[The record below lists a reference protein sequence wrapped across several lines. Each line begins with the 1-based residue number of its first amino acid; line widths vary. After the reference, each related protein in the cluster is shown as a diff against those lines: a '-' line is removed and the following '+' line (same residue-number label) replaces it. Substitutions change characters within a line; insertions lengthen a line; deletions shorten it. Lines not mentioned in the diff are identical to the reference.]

1 MSMRFGK
8 MLSCLVALS
17 ANPALADDIL
27 FGRTCDGSA
36 AAWLGN
42 DRIAVADDEDGTLWL
57 YGIGGGEPERRDLP
71 GLAGDEPDFEGAA
84 RIGEKIYWIG
94 SHGRNAK
101 GKVQPSRQV
110 VVATDLDGTIVGTP
124 FKDLLPFLPG
134 ADPSGKLGLAD
145 SIGMGETSRARAAEA
160 GGLNIEGLVAKP
172 DGSAWIGLRNPRS
185 DDGEA
190 VLIPLDGLASVGT
203 AAPKISPGKAAK
215 ILIDE
220 LGVRDLAWS
229 EDLRAFLIIGGTS
242 SAGDDFRLYRWAGD
256 GSPPQAIMR
265 VEGIGPEAVVPLPG
279 GRTALLLS
287 DDGDRR
293 VAVAES
299 GCESGWRD
307 GTCACK
313 HLVDHGKKSFR
324 GRIVELD

>member
-1 MSMRFGK
+1 MHFGK
-8 MLSCLVALS
+8 ILSCIVALS
-17 ANPALADDIL
+17 VNPAFAGDIQ

-36 AAWLGN
+36 AAWLGD

-57 YGIGGGEPERRDLP
+57 YGINGGEPERRDLP
-71 GLAGDEPDFEGAA
+71 GLSGDEPDFEGAA
-84 RIGEKIYWIG
+84 RIGDRIYWIG

-110 VVATDLDGTIVGTP
+110 IVGTDLDGRIVGTP
-124 FKDLLPFLPG
+124 FKDLLPLLPG
-134 ADPSGKLGLAD
+134 ADPSEKLGLAD
-145 SIGMGETSRARAAEA
+145 SIGTDGTSRARAAEA
-160 GGLNIEGLVAKP
+160 GGLNIEGLAAKP

-190 VLIPLDGLASVGT
+190 VLIPLDALASVGT
-203 AAPKISPGKAAK
+203 AAPEIRPGKALR

-256 GSPPQAIMR
+256 DSPPQAIMR

-279 GRTALLLS
+279 RRTALLLS

-293 VAVAES
+293 VAVAKAE
-299 GCESGWRD
+299 CDSGWRD

-313 HLVDHGKKSFR
+313 HLVNDGKKSFR
-324 GRIVELD
+324 GRVVELN